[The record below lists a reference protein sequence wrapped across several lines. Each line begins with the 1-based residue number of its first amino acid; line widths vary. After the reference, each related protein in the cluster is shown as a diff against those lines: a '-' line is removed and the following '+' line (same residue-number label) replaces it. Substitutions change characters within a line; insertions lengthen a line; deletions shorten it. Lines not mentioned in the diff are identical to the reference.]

1 MARMRDET
9 KRRSILETSKMLFS
23 QKGFFNTSVADIVRE
38 TGFPVGTI
46 YTYFTNKEQIM
57 RTIIEEG
64 WQEWYRRLEQACAVQ
79 AGPEEKIGVLI
90 DQFVPELFK
99 DLDLINILL
108 SEAIDYT
115 RVEAKLE
122 TLTDLVFSL
131 VGPIARS
138 KPALQYLS
146 RESLQTALIVF
157 FLGIMDAARLA
168 RSSSIGLKESQ
179 ITGFMKMLVE
189 NVFGIKLSSGTEA
202 NG

>member
-64 WQEWYRRLEQACAVQ
+64 WQEWYRRLEQACSVQ
-79 AGPEEKIGVLI
+79 AEPEEKIRILI
-90 DQFVPELFK
+90 DQFIPELFK
-99 DLDLINILL
+99 DLDLINILI

-122 TLTDLVFSL
+122 MLTDLVFSL
-131 VGPIARS
+131 VQPITWS
-138 KPALQYLS
+138 KPALQDLS
-146 RESLQTALIVF
+146 RDSLQTGLIVF

-179 ITGFMKMLVE
+179 IIAFIKMLVE
-189 NVFGIKLSSGTEA
+189 NVFGIKL
-202 NG
+202 